1 MECGTDEDSPQSNSF
16 CVALPGDRYGFL
28 VVAGTTGG
36 RLVLRQKALN
46 TVIDD
51 IYQASIVGDWQRVLR
66 PVLELTGSSAGAY
79 LGIHKPSS
87 EIAFCEVLDIPE
99 PMLREYDAEFVRRD
113 PRVVYAIEHPET
125 YINHDA
131 QHMTERR
138 LWKSEYFEWLA
149 GYRFRYYLSLQLLDE
164 VDLTCHCSIQRHP
177 GDGPASPEQLRAAKL
192 LLPHMRRGLML
203 YRAVLQQHG
212 IATTAL
218 DLLETKSDPVFLC
231 APDGRIVWR
240 NQAAAKCLNTPEVPL
255 MENDGCLQPRVRQQ
269 LASWRNWLAQ
279 AARAA
284 EDPLANIQPHFAL
297 QRTETDTP
305 TNIGTRV
312 SCRAT
317 VHPLPSPAIL
327 FPDLRAPRLAITL
340 QPTRRDATVD
350 SAMLHELFGL
360 TAREADLALQIT
372 HGRTVAEAARALGIT
387 NETARGYLKRVLH
400 KTSTRRQAEL
410 VGLLG
415 TLGIVAFTGGGRPEE
430 KDGGSP
436 QRV

>member
-1 MECGTDEDSPQSNSF
+1 
-16 CVALPGDRYGFL
+16 V
-28 VVAGTTGG
+28 
-36 RLVLRQKALN
+36 
-46 TVIDD
+46 
-51 IYQASIVGDWQRVLR
+51 
-66 PVLELTGSSAGAY
+66 
-79 LGIHKPSS
+79 LGI
-87 EIAFCEVLDIPE
+87 PE
-99 PMLREYDAEFVRRD
+99 SMLREYDAEFIRRD
-113 PRVVYAIEHPET
+113 PRVVYAIKHPEMH
-125 YINHDA
+125 INHDA

-149 GYRFRYYLSLQLLDE
+149 SYRFRYYLSLQLLDE

-177 GDGPASPEQLRAAKL
+177 SDGPASPEQLRAAQR

-212 IATTAL
+212 VATTAL

-240 NQAAAKCLNTPEVPL
+240 NRAAAKCLNTSEVPL

-297 QRTETDTP
+297 RRIEADTP
-305 TNIGTRV
+305 GAIATRT

-317 VHPLPSPAIL
+317 VHPLLSPVTL

-340 QPTRRDATVD
+340 QPAQRDVTVD

-372 HGRTVAEAARALGIT
+372 HGRTVAEACSGSGHHQRDSSRLPQACAAQDQHAAAGRTRWAVGFARHRCVYGWWPLGREGWWFTAEGVIEASHE
-387 NETARGYLKRVLH
+387 NRLGGLFRQVRPPDAVHPARGRYGRLFRH
-400 KTSTRRQAEL
+400 SSY
-410 VGLLG
+410 
-415 TLGIVAFTGGGRPEE
+415 GGRWLIWVDCRHSSERNCL
-430 KDGGSP
+430 G
-436 QRV
+436 QRDRVMLGRVTPRHCPHRATHSGWRSRSG